1 MDVKPKPSQYNEKK
15 RDAIYKHRRANIDA
29 YNAYQRAYYKR
40 KAQDPEWR
48 HNRAMKCR
56 EANKKYRNK
65 KLMITEPKPRG
76 RPKHDESILENY
88 GVLTFD

>member
-1 MDVKPKPSQYNEKK
+1 
-15 RDAIYKHRRANIDA
+15 
-29 YNAYQRAYYKR
+29 
-40 KAQDPEWR
+40 
-48 HNRAMKCR
+48 MKCR
-56 EANKKYRNK
+56 EANKRYREK